1 MTTDGVSVV
10 RTGLNGHEPELRNL
24 LVEYYEFADE
34 LAVEHFDA
42 LDGLDAAEA
51 AQSDLDRLAD
61 AKIGDPLF
69 LALEESRT
77 GKEGQNSDESRNSDE
92 DRIVGTVQLKRLDE
106 TTAEVKRLYVVPSRQ
121 GEGLGRRLMERVLD
135 GARADGFETLLL
147 GVGPYL
153 EAARALYED
162 LGFEYIPP
170 YDQSQAPPEI
180 RDEWKFMEYSL
191 DDS

>member
-1 MTTDGVSVV
+1 MKNEDTAIV
-10 RTGLNGHEPELRNL
+10 RTELEGDESELREL
-24 LVEYYEFADE
+24 LIDYFGFADD
-34 LAVEHFDA
+34 LATDHFDA
-42 LDGLDAAEA
+42 LDGLDTEEA

-61 AKIGDPLF
+61 AQIDEPLF
-69 LALEESRT
+69 LARD
-77 GKEGQNSDESRNSDE
+77 G

-106 TTAEVKRLYVVPSRQ
+106 TTAEVKRLYVVPSHR

-135 GARADGFETLLL
+135 AAADDGFTTLFL

-170 YDQSQAPPEI
+170 YDQSQALPEI
-180 RDEWKFMEYSL
+180 RDEWKFMRYSIVEN
-191 DDS
+191 